1 MRPDLSGRGA
11 ISMDS
16 KIVRGSIAGACVVL
30 ALACSNNNSGGSGV
44 SSCASPG
51 AAAQGPADSHC
62 GGTIQVVDPAACSA
76 GDDGGATGDDGG
88 ATGDDGGATGDDGGG
103 GDAGDIGNCNDPG
116 FGATMYG
123 NSGADDDCKYDVS
136 WTSDP
141 ICENQNVYFTVT
153 VAYRSDHT
161 PVTGANAQPDVALNC
176 THIIPN
182 HPAETSPEIS
192 PGVYRVG
199 PIVFDLP
206 GRWVF
211 RFHFFET
218 CNDSPDSPHGH
229 AAFYL
234 DVP

>member
-1 MRPDLSGRGA
+1 MRSKILSG
-11 ISMDS
+11 SF
-16 KIVRGSIAGACVVL
+16 AGACVVL
-30 ALACSNNNSGGSGV
+30 ALACNSNNSGGNGV

-51 AAAQGPADSHC
+51 AAATGPADNHC
-62 GGTIQVVDPAACSA
+62 GSTVTTVNPAVCNQTGDDAGS

-88 ATGDDGGATGDDGGG
+88 SVDSGYPCAPP
-103 GDAGDIGNCNDPG
+103 PG

-123 NSGADDDCKYDVS
+123 TSGADDDCKYDVS
-136 WTSDP
+136 WVSDP

-153 VAYRSDHT
+153 VTYRSDHT
-161 PVTGANAQPDVALNC
+161 PVTGANAQPDVTLDC

-182 HPAETSPEIS
+182 HPADNSPEIS
-192 PGVYRVG
+192 PGVYKVG
-199 PIVFDLP
+199 PIVFDQA

-218 CNDSPDSPHGH
+218 CYDAPASPHGH
-229 AAFYL
+229 AAFYV